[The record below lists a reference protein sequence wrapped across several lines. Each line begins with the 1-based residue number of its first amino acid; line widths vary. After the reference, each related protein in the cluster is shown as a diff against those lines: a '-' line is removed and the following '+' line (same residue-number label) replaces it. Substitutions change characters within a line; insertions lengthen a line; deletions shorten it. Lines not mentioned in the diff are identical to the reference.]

1 MRVQPCETFV
11 VSLRRKERVMCVA
24 AQLGLGN
31 VETGLIR
38 EAAAAWQ
45 GWGQLEPS
53 LRVVDGLLDLPDWIR
68 SADRD
73 SVDEVLLALARLAS
87 PRAGDETAAA
97 AALAW
102 LLLPGARLLA
112 ARMRHHCE
120 RIDELVAS
128 QLWIEVRSFEW
139 ERLGKVAAN
148 ILRSTQSGVLID
160 LGLGAAY
167 RRADPTWARTTLSD
181 EVVEL
186 RPSGDEAPEPD
197 PRAVRLDALMDL
209 ALREDVICS
218 GDVALLQLIADSLD
232 RLHPAVA
239 TRERGGFC
247 STRAAAMVA
256 TELGVSAVTVRR
268 RVSSCL
274 RALRELDSRIEGPV
288 PA

>member
-1 MRVQPCETFV
+1 
-11 VSLRRKERVMCVA
+11 MCVA

-38 EAAAAWQ
+38 EAVQAWPE
-45 GWGQLEPS
+45 WGQLEPA

-68 SADRD
+68 STDRD

-102 LLLPGARLLA
+102 LLLPGARRLA
-112 ARMRHHCE
+112 ARLRHQSD

-181 EVVEL
+181 DVVEL

-197 PRAVRLDALMDL
+197 PRAVRLDALVDL
-209 ALREDVICS
+209 ALREDVIS
-218 GDVALLQLIADSLD
+218 DGDVELLQLIADSLD
-232 RLHPAVA
+232 QLHPAVA

-247 STRAAAMVA
+247 STRAADMVA
-256 TELGVSAVTVRR
+256 TELGVSAMTVRR

-274 RALRELDSRIEGPV
+274 RALRELDSQIEGPV